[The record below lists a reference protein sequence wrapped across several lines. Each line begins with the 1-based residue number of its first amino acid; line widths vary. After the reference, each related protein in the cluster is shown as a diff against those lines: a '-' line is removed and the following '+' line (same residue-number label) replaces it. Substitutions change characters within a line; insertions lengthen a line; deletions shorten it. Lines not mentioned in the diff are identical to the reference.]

1 MKHRDS
7 KRWES
12 IVAGITSE
20 TAPLGDGAPYGFA
33 TKVIAQWRQAQR
45 DEALRR
51 WSFWSLRAAL
61 CSVAICAVVMVFS
74 SREND
79 SSILVQPP
87 SADFIALPLTNP

>member
-1 MKHRDS
+1 MKHS
-7 KRWES
+7 ESNRWEA

-20 TAPLGDGAPYGFA
+20 TDPLGEGAPHGFA
-33 TKVIAQWRQAQR
+33 TRVVARWRQAQR

-61 CSVAICAVVMVFS
+61 GSMALCGLVVAFS
-74 SREND
+74 YLKND

-87 SADFIALPLTNP
+87 SAEFIALPLTHL